1 MIAAN
6 KVVVLIVAFSITTPI
21 AADRAYSTD
30 QSDYSKHLRAKS
42 VVETEVPV
50 ATFSSAAA
58 AAAGH
63 AETTIQH
70 TPVARQNDEGIS
82 LVTKALLLVALFFY
96 IKFLSPWANSLS
108 GLCRDITDSIL
119 TLKSQ
124 SRGMFHRRCRQKR
137 RRSSCSSGGATTKY
151 RNVSHERNGKDAN
164 VLATPISEDEQSMSS
179 SIMEILALTELEDDN
194 DEDASFVSSNSSIST
209 ELSFITS
216 RRSRR
221 SAYYDDTDTC
231 E

>member
-1 MIAAN
+1 M
-6 KVVVLIVAFSITTPI
+6 
-21 AADRAYSTD
+21 
-30 QSDYSKHLRAKS
+30 
-42 VVETEVPV
+42 VETEATV
-50 ATFSSAAA
+50 ATLSSAE

-70 TPVARQNDEGIS
+70 TPVARQNDEGTS
-82 LVTKALLLVALFFY
+82 LVTKALLLAALFFF
-96 IKFLSPWANSLS
+96 IKFLSPRANSLS
-108 GLCRDITDSIL
+108 GLCTEISESIL
-119 TLKSQ
+119 SMKSK
-124 SRGMFHRRCRQKR
+124 SSGMFHRRCRQKR
-137 RRSSCSSGGATTKY
+137 RSSSCSSGGATTKY

-164 VLATPISEDEQSMSS
+164 VLATPISEDGQSMSS

-209 ELSFITS
+209 ELSLITS

-221 SAYYDDTDTC
+221 SAYNDDTDTC